1 MHHALIVYIRDHPRP
16 SLRPRYIAAI
26 EERVYIEGPGR
37 EVVPDPWVRRIGTE
51 SPGPVQPGTAEASI
65 PTAVLEEELP
75 LVVRAPSLEIHEPY
89 ITILDLES
97 GQKVVTVIEVV
108 SPSNIG
114 KGAGTSLRSE
124 PVPLFAWA

>member
-1 MHHALIVYIRDHPRP
+1 M
-16 SLRPRYIAAI
+16 
-26 EERVYIEGPGR
+26 
-37 EVVPDPWVRRIGTE
+37 
-51 SPGPVQPGTAEASI
+51 QPGTAEASI

-75 LVVRAPSLEIHEPY
+75 LVVRAPSLEIHERY

-124 PVPLFAWA
+124 PVPLFACA